1 VCHAVIHFP
10 YLHAKKGPGK
20 KKCQKGRLL
29 PVALGRKAGS
39 RAGEGGEPALEQAG
53 RTAADDGPLKNGDGP
68 LKDGGDE
75 FEDLV
80 MGEG

>member
-1 VCHAVIHFP
+1 MLLFIFP
-10 YLHAKKGPGK
+10 IYMQKKGLAKKSVRK
-20 KKCQKGRLL
+20 ADCCRLPL
-29 PVALGRKAGS
+29 AERLAVGQARAGS
-39 RAGEGGEPALEQAG
+39 RPRGQAG